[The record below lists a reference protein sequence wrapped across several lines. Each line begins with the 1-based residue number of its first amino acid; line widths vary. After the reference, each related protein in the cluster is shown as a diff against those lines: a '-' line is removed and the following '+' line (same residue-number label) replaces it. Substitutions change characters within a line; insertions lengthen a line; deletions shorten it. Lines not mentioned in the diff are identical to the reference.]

1 MDDYLT
7 LEFLNDLDIFDYDTF
22 ISQYGFETEPDPDI
36 EVFFIENKKKE
47 TFFDCA
53 ICMDTHLEVN
63 GVYLNCHHHFCVPCI
78 SNYLQHT
85 KTQNTKPCC
94 ALCREPYS
102 TLKISDKNYLQS
114 ISDILY

>member
-22 ISQYGFETEPDPDI
+22 VKQYEPKKTMDI
-36 EVFFIENKKKE
+36 EVFFFIENKKKE
-47 TFFDCA
+47 TLDCA

-63 GVYLNCHHHFCVPCI
+63 GVYLNCQHHFCVPCI

-102 TLKISDKNYLQS
+102 TLKISDKNDLQL
-114 ISDILY
+114 ISDILH